1 LSKPQ
6 ICVLLF
12 FEGFNLLNLFIMYK
26 KIKEMLDLNF
36 SIDQIVKSLKV
47 ERSQV
52 LWIKNGFE
60 ND

>member
-36 SIDQIVKSLKV
+36 NIDQIVESLKV

>member
-1 LSKPQ
+1 
-6 ICVLLF
+6 
-12 FEGFNLLNLFIMYK
+12 MYK

-36 SIDQIVKSLKV
+36 NIDQIVESLKV